1 MQIGVET
8 SRAVEN
14 KRVFVVSDDEIAR
27 AVLQFMLHDECEAH
41 DLPDLNAAYAKAA
54 GWKPD
59 LLLLGLEI
67 VEAQGAPVLQE
78 IAEKL
83 PGAKIMLIAGAG
95 QDALAQTYLKEGV
108 HSVLTKPL
116 TVEGVRRKVNI
127 VLGRGTN
134 AMVQLSILPA
144 KSG

>member
-27 AVLQFMLHDECEAH
+27 AVLQFMLHDEYEAH
-41 DLPDLNAAYAKAA
+41 DLPDLGAAYAKAID
-54 GWKPD
+54 WQPD

-67 VEAQGAPVLQE
+67 VEAQGPAVLRE
-78 IAEKL
+78 IAAKL
-83 PGAKIMLIAGAG
+83 PRVKIMLVAEPG
-95 QDALAQTYLKEGV
+95 QDAHAQTYLKKGA

-116 TVEGVRRKVNI
+116 TVESVRRRVD
-127 VLGRGTN
+127 VLLGRAAN
-134 AMVQLSILPA
+134 SIVPLSILPA
-144 KSG
+144 GKA